1 MFSSSL
7 PLLSEMG
14 PCGNGGKRRRRREG
28 RDYPRAISRDDKALM
43 REEGD
48 SFLRGEFFS
57 VARTI
62 LCSRIIFGSCVLRP
76 PACTL
81 STFSRPWI
89 PRSITCLPG
98 FHCRDNCDGV
108 GRRPIPCP
116 STLPNVLYRTYADWE
131 FCCSRAY
138 IGFLVHTDSLSFQ
151 VIFCYNQISTLPP
164 PEYPF
169 PFSHLNANGRKE
181 QRVEL
186 EWEDEEDEEG
196 GLISAGAPSP
206 PPMEKEALAFI
217 MTSSSSSSASGKMGT
232 DSYGSSKPLAK

>member
-1 MFSSSL
+1 M
-7 PLLSEMG
+7 
-14 PCGNGGKRRRRREG
+14 
-28 RDYPRAISRDDKALM
+28 
-43 REEGD
+43 
-48 SFLRGEFFS
+48 
-57 VARTI
+57 
-62 LCSRIIFGSCVLRP
+62 
-76 PACTL
+76 
-81 STFSRPWI
+81 
-89 PRSITCLPG
+89 
-98 FHCRDNCDGV
+98 

-138 IGFLVHTDSLSFQ
+138 VGFSVHTDSLSFQ

-164 PEYPF
+164 PEDPF

-186 EWEDEEDEEG
+186 EWEEEEEG